1 MQSWEGYVLKRIE
14 ELCEKE
20 GWSHYVLAKRSGIS
34 QSTISNMFSRTNQPT
49 FITVAKVCDA
59 FGITM
64 AQFFDSEQHL
74 DLTDE
79 QEDILRMYDVMSA
92 QKKELVKAFMNGLM
106 KS

>member
-1 MQSWEGYVLKRIE
+1 MMDEGYVLKRIE

-20 GWSHYVLAKRSGIS
+20 GWSHYVLAKCSGIS

-49 FITVAKVCDA
+49 FVTVAKICDP

-64 AQFFDSEQHL
+64 AQFFDSGQHL
-74 DLTDE
+74 NLTVE
-79 QEDILRMYDVMSA
+79 QEEILRMFDAMPV
-92 QKKELVKAFMNGLM
+92 QKRELVKAFMNGLM

>member
-1 MQSWEGYVLKRIE
+1 MMDEGYVLKRIE

-20 GWSHYVLAKRSGIS
+20 GWSHYVLAKCSGIS

-49 FITVAKVCDA
+49 FVTVAKICDA

-64 AQFFDSEQHL
+64 AQFFDSGQHL
-74 DLTDE
+74 NLTVE
-79 QEDILRMYDVMSA
+79 QEEILRMFDAMLV
-92 QKKELVKAFMNGLM
+92 QKRELVKAFMNGLM

>member
-1 MQSWEGYVLKRIE
+1 MMDEGYVLERIE
-14 ELCEKE
+14 ELCDKE

-49 FITVAKVCDA
+49 FITVAKICDA

-64 AQFFDSEQHL
+64 AQFFYSKKHL
-74 DLTDE
+74 DLTEE
-79 QEDILRMYDVMSA
+79 QEDILCMFDAMSS
-92 QKKELVKAFMNGLM
+92 QKRELVKAFMNGLM

>member
-1 MQSWEGYVLKRIE
+1 MMDEGYVLERIE
-14 ELCEKE
+14 ELCDKE

-49 FITVAKVCDA
+49 FITVAKICDA

-64 AQFFDSEQHL
+64 AQFFNCMFDA
-74 DLTDE
+74 
-79 QEDILRMYDVMSA
+79 MSA
-92 QKKELVKAFMNGLM
+92 QKRELVKAFMNGLM

>member
-1 MQSWEGYVLKRIE
+1 MMDEGYVLKRIE

-49 FITVAKVCDA
+49 FATVARICDA

-64 AQFFDSEQHL
+64 AQFFDSAQHL
-74 DLTDE
+74 DLTAD
-79 QEDILRMYDVMSA
+79 QEDILCMFDAMPA
-92 QKKELVKAFMNGLM
+92 QKRELVKAFMNGLIQG
-106 KS
+106 